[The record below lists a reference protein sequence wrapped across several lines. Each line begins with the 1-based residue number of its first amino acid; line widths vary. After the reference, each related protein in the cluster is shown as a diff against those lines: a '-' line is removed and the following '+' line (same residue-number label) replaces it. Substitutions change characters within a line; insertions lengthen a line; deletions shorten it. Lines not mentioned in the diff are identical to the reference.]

1 MCGLRF
7 AEIRSVD
14 CLYIHKRSQL
24 RTDRNRNNGISA
36 RSGRKCYKLPKGIV
50 SMRTKLRNWTRLAVV
65 VVAVFG
71 TQTGC
76 KSGWK
81 MPGTDMFPW
90 SKKPSESTLAGSSPS
105 LSMPSNSPTSK
116 VGPAYKNSPSP
127 LVSNAANPSR
137 TTSPYG
143 ATNSA
148 GPSFNMPP
156 NNPTANSHPSNSQ
169 MANNG
174 SGVSASANGY
184 STGPYNMAGNT
195 NRTGAFTPP
204 TGYGPPP
211 QSPNGYGTA
220 TNPNAVAGLPPAYGG
235 MPAGLAQSSNNSAT
249 YAPMGN
255 GGIPALPAAY
265 NAAAVNN
272 MPQSSMPN
280 ALPSSFQPSSLPSN
294 SANGPAVAAQTYS
307 GAAPYRPGSVG
318 RQTGYDFSNQGAG
331 VSGLPP
337 ASVPNTANGLPNG
350 IPNGMVR

>member
-1 MCGLRF
+1 
-7 AEIRSVD
+7 
-14 CLYIHKRSQL
+14 
-24 RTDRNRNNGISA
+24 
-36 RSGRKCYKLPKGIV
+36 
-50 SMRTKLRNWTRLAVV
+50 MRTKLANWTRLAVV

-105 LSMPSNSPTSK
+105 LSMPSNNPAST

-137 TTSPYG
+137 TNAPYG
-143 ATNSA
+143 AANSA
-148 GPSFNMPP
+148 GPAFNMPP
-156 NNPTANSHPSNSQ
+156 NSQ

-174 SGVSASANGY
+174 SGVSAGANGY

-211 QSPNGYGTA
+211 QSPNGYGAA

-265 NAAAVNN
+265 NAAAVNS

-280 ALPSSFQPSSLPSN
+280 ALPSSFQSSSLPSN

-337 ASVPNTANGLPNG
+337 ASVPNMANGLPNG
-350 IPNGMVR
+350 SPNGMVR